1 MQTSLKIIMY
11 LNLFFSLVFVM
22 SCIFLWFCVMIYPY
36 RRRQNLKAL
45 VRVKN
50 YVNEG
55 SSNHQVGNSNKMNDL
70 ENEKNVD
77 ENSNNKVII
86 NKNEISE
93 TRTAHIEDRVLY
105 DQLKEVNVSHTSPFS
120 VFQETPSNNLQ
131 KSNCDKRYDEKQ
143 VFSEEKLQISEGKN
157 NLENAKSAIFYDLAS
172 NQLKS
177 DFINSSDEQDSGLQ
191 KASPINTK
199 GINFMNGVIAASKSN
214 QSKISFMNKKD
225 ATLRLEISN
234 EMLNP
239 ASSHSVKKIRRE
251 AVVEAP
257 IMTTHF

>member
-1 MQTSLKIIMY
+1 M
-11 LNLFFSLVFVM
+11 LNVDLYFSLVFVI

-55 SSNHQVGNSNKMNDL
+55 TSNHQVGNTNKMNDL
-70 ENEKNVD
+70 EKEKNVD
-77 ENSNNKVII
+77 ENSNNNVVI
-86 NKNEISE
+86 NKNEVSE
-93 TRTAHIEDRVLY
+93 TRTAHIQDRILY
-105 DQLKEVNVSHTSPFS
+105 DQLKEVTVSHTSPFS
-120 VFQETPSNNLQ
+120 VFQEKPSNNLQ
-131 KSNCDKRYDEKQ
+131 KSNCDKLYDEKQ

-157 NLENAKSAIFYDLAS
+157 NLENTKSTISYDVAS
-172 NQLKS
+172 NQLKN
-177 DFINSSDEQDSGLQ
+177 DFINSSDEQDYGLQ
-191 KASPINTK
+191 RASPINTK

-214 QSKISFMNKKD
+214 HSKISFMNKKN

-234 EMLNP
+234 DMLNP

>member
-1 MQTSLKIIMY
+1 
-11 LNLFFSLVFVM
+11 
-22 SCIFLWFCVMIYPY
+22 MIYPY

-55 SSNHQVGNSNKMNDL
+55 TSNHQVGNTNKMNDL
-70 ENEKNVD
+70 EKEKNVD
-77 ENSNNKVII
+77 ENRNNNVVI
-86 NKNEISE
+86 NNNEVSV
-93 TRTAHIEDRVLY
+93 TRTAHIQDRILY
-105 DQLKEVNVSHTSPFS
+105 DQLKEVTVSHTSPFS
-120 VFQETPSNNLQ
+120 VFQEKPSNNLQ
-131 KSNCDKRYDEKQ
+131 KSNCDKLYDEKQ

-157 NLENAKSAIFYDLAS
+157 NLENTKSTISYDVAS
-172 NQLKS
+172 NQLKN
-177 DFINSSDEQDSGLQ
+177 DFINSSDEQEYGLQ
-191 KASPINTK
+191 KSSPINTK

-214 QSKISFMNKKD
+214 QSKISFMNKKN

-234 EMLNP
+234 DMLNP
-239 ASSHSVKKIRRE
+239 VSSHSVKKIRRE

>member
-1 MQTSLKIIMY
+1 
-11 LNLFFSLVFVM
+11 
-22 SCIFLWFCVMIYPY
+22 MIYPY

-55 SSNHQVGNSNKMNDL
+55 NSNHQVGNTNKMNDL
-70 ENEKNVD
+70 EKEKNED
-77 ENSNNKVII
+77 ENSNNNVVI
-86 NKNEISE
+86 NNNEVSE
-93 TRTAHIEDRVLY
+93 TRTAHIQDRVLY
-105 DQLKEVNVSHTSPFS
+105 DQLKEVTVSHTSPFS
-120 VFQETPSNNLQ
+120 VFQEKPSNNLQ
-131 KSNCDKRYDEKQ
+131 KSNCHKLYDEKQ
-143 VFSEEKLQISEGKN
+143 VFSEEKLQISEVKN
-157 NLENAKSAIFYDLAS
+157 NLENTKSTISYDVAS
-172 NQLKS
+172 NQLKN
-177 DFINSSDEQDSGLQ
+177 DFINSSDEQDYGLQ
-191 KASPINTK
+191 RASPINTK

-214 QSKISFMNKKD
+214 QSKISFMNKKN

-234 EMLNP
+234 DMLNP